1 MLEYDRIDASEGID
15 VNNTNF
21 SQECDICYYWH
32 FKDIGFKY
40 EAYLCN
46 GCHDT
51 MQKLWILMLL
61 LFLLKD
67 VITEFIFS
75 IWARMMQ

>member
-21 SQECDICYYWH
+21 SQECDICHYWH

-51 MQKLWILMLL
+51 MQKL
-61 LFLLKD
+61 
-67 VITEFIFS
+67 
-75 IWARMMQ
+75 